1 MVRSIGADQVI
12 DYTQEDFTQNEQ
24 HYDLFTQNEQRYD
37 LILAAGGY
45 HSILDYKR
53 ALGPEGIYVC
63 AGGTMAQYFQ
73 AMLLGPSIS
82 MLASEKMGVVRPKP
96 NQKIWFS

>member
-12 DYTQEDFTQNEQ
+12 DYTQED
-24 HYDLFTQNEQRYD
+24 FTQNEQRYD

-45 HSILDYKR
+45 HSILDYKC